1 MPSKLAHRHDG
12 SESAML
18 HARQREVVR
27 SAIGMV
33 CVRQKGQ
40 NRNWKVKLVV
50 ENPESDEQ
58 RIQANPMDG
67 LGGAS

>member
-1 MPSKLAHRHDG
+1 MPSKLTHRHDG
-12 SESAML
+12 SESAIS
-18 HARQREVVR
+18 HTRRREVVQ

-40 NRNWKVKLVV
+40 DRNWKVKLVV
-50 ENPESDEQ
+50 EKPESDEQ

>member
-1 MPSKLAHRHDG
+1 MPSKLTHGHDS
-12 SESAML
+12 SESAIL
-18 HARQREVVR
+18 HARRREVVR

-33 CVRQKGQ
+33 YVRQKGQ
-40 NRNWKVKLVV
+40 DRNWKVKLVV